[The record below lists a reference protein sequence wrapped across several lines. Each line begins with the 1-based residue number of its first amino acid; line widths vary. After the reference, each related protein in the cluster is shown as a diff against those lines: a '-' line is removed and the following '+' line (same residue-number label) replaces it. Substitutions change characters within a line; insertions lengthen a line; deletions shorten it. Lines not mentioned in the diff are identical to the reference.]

1 MKQDGSEEIEMAIL
15 QDLKMFKRQQEKDSK
30 AIAQALEKIDT
41 FYDKLASM
49 KALPL
54 ETDLRPVKELIEEQ
68 NLRIQTMIAAIPKAV
83 KREYHFHFF
92 PKLNIKEYYQTYSR
106 LMLYAIILI
115 LAAGLV
121 NIGWEWIR
129 GYNQRQENL
138 EQIEA
143 LKRYEE
149 NELQRDIKRNK
160 AKPDV
165 SRSAEAFRI
174 KTANDKIAFE
184 KKKLMDSIKTRL
196 EKKIDHYLNDSLL
209 K

>member
-1 MKQDGSEEIEMAIL
+1 MKQDESERIDNLVLRELES
-15 QDLKMFKRQQEKDSK
+15 FKKQQEKDSK
-30 AIAQALEKIDT
+30 AIA
-41 FYDKLASM
+41 
-49 KALPL
+49 KALQVVETFDEKMTGMRTVPL
-54 ETDLRPVKELIEEQ
+54 ETDLRSVKELIEEQ
-68 NLRIQTMIAAIPKAV
+68 NLRTQAMIAAIPKAI

-121 NIGWEWIR
+121 NTSWEWIR
-129 GYNQRQENL
+129 GYNQRQDNL

-149 NELQRDIKRNK
+149 TELQLDIKRNK

-165 SRSAEAFRI
+165 SRSAEAIRI
-174 KTANDKIAFE
+174 KTANDKIMLE
-184 KKKLMDSIKTRL
+184 RKQLMDSIKTGL
-196 EKKIDHYLNDSLL
+196 EKKIDNYLNDSLH